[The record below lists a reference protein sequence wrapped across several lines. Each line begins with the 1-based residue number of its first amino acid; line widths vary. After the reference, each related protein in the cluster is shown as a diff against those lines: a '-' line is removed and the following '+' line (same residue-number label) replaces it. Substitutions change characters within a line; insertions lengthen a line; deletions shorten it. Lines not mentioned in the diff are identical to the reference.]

1 MISNLINI
9 YKLCSKNNI
18 KYTFYSE
25 SSHYQKYFYSYI
37 FILNQKRKDIFYVSS
52 DKKDV
57 INLENVK
64 NIYVGNGLIRFFL
77 FLFIK
82 TELFFL
88 TVTDLNYNILKKNR
102 FVKKYIY
109 VFHAAVSTHK
119 SYTETAFNDYDIILS
134 VGNHH
139 NNEILK
145 TEKLFKL
152 KKKQLVN
159 SGYFY
164 FDFLLEN
171 AKLDKVDNYILVA
184 PSWNKS
190 KDNFLINECEILIEF
205 LLIKNFKLIFR
216 PHPEHYKRD
225 KLTLNK
231 IQNKFKEFP
240 NFIFDKKKDNLD
252 SLEKSLCLITDNS
265 GIAIEYTFI
274 FKRLVIYFDKFSK
287 IHNNDFK
294 SINTETFENKIK
306 NEFGFKCDLN
316 NLNALEKKLKD
327 TQKLSLNKNDKIEKF
342 IKSDFFNFGKSSEY
356 VYKYFENDI

>member
-25 SSHYQKYFYSYI
+25 SSYYQKYFYNYI
-37 FILNQKRKDIFYVSS
+37 FILNKRQKNIFYLSS
-52 DKKDV
+52 DKKDI
-57 INLENVK
+57 INLKNVK
-64 NIYVGNGLIRFFL
+64 NIYIGSGLIRFLL
-77 FLFIK
+77 FIFIK

-88 TVTDLNYNILKKNR
+88 TVTDLDYNILKKNK

-109 VFHAAVSTHK
+109 VFHAAISTHK
-119 SYTETAFNDYDIILS
+119 SYTKTAFNNYDIILT
-134 VGNHH
+134 VGNYH
-139 NNEILK
+139 NDEILK
-145 TEKLFKL
+145 IEKSFNL

-171 AKLDKVDNYILVA
+171 AKFNKVENYILIA

-190 KDNFLINECEILIEF
+190 NENFLTKECEVLIEF
-205 LLIKNFKLIFR
+205 LLSKRFNLIFR
-216 PHPEHYKRD
+216 PHPEHFKRN
-225 KLTLNK
+225 KLILNN
-231 IQNKFKEFP
+231 IQNKFKKFP
-240 NFIFDKKKDNLD
+240 NFVFDRKKDNLD
-252 SLEKSLCLITDNS
+252 SLEKSICLITDNS

-274 FKRLVIYFDKFSK
+274 FKRLVIYFDKFPK

-294 SINTETFENKIK
+294 LMNTETFENKIK

-316 NLNALEKKLKD
+316 NLSVLESKLKD
-327 TQKLSLNKNDKIEKF
+327 LQNINLDKNDKIHKF
-342 IKSDFFNFGKSSEY
+342 IQSNFYNFGKSSEY
-356 VYKYFENDI
+356 VYNFFEKDI